1 MNTNRIAPAA
11 GAAGTALVFAGLM
24 TANEA
29 IHASR
34 AADAPTVIATDF
46 ATNADG
52 VRRGVWLALVGL
64 TLLFP
69 FLADLRRRIRAAE
82 GENGLLAGVA
92 YAGGIVGAA
101 GLLGYLA
108 LLVAASTD
116 AIGAH
121 ADAAATLRLL
131 TWEYGGV
138 LAPAYAAL
146 VGAASIAVIR
156 HRLLH
161 RFTRPLAW
169 LGLPLAAGLAF
180 SGFSGGAL
188 VVTSLLWL
196 GLLAAAFA
204 LDPGRRPEPVPAAEA
219 AFGGS

>member
-1 MNTNRIAPAA
+1 MDTNRIPPLA

-34 AADAPTVIATDF
+34 AADAPSVIATDF

-82 GENGLLAGVA
+82 GDDGLLAGIA
-92 YAGGIVGAA
+92 YAGGIVGIA
-101 GLLGYLA
+101 GLTGYLA

-146 VGAASIAVIR
+146 VGAASIAILR
-156 HRLLH
+156 HRMLR

-169 LGLPLAAGLAF
+169 VGLPLAAGLAL
-180 SGFSGGAL
+180 SGFLGGAL

-196 GLLAAAFA
+196 GLLAAALA
-204 LDPGRRPEPVPAAEA
+204 LEPGREPQPAVAAEA
-219 AFGGS
+219 AA